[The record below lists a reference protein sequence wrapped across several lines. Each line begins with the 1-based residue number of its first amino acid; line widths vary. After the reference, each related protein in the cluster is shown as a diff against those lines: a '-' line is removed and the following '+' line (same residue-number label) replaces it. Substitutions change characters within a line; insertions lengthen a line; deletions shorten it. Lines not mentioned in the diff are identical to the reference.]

1 MAEPSSTR
9 PGEPLDARADL
20 QLFGLRGLP
29 EIEPGA
35 DLAGLIVAAGAEC
48 GFRAGDVL
56 VVAQKAVSKAEG
68 RLVDLRTVEPSPFA
82 HTIAEAHQRDARHI
96 EVILGE
102 SRRIVRM
109 D

>member
-1 MAEPSSTR
+1 MAEQSSAWA
-9 PGEPLDARADL
+9 ESPLDSRADL

-35 DLAGLIVAAGAEC
+35 DLAGLILAAGAEC
-48 GFRAGDVL
+48 GFRDGDVL

-82 HTIAEAHQRDARHI
+82 HTIAEAHQRDPRHTEI
-96 EVILGE
+96 ILQE
-102 SRRIVRM
+102 
-109 D
+109 